1 VVDAAPPWSRRELA
15 LVGGLAALVV
25 VTYHRVL
32 GAGFVNWDDNRFLVD
47 NPLFHAGGWTYI
59 EAAVTRFQFEA
70 YQPLHLLS
78 YVPDR
83 YLWPDDAAGFHAVEV
98 ALWIFDV
105 GLVYALLR
113 RHVWAPAALGA
124 CALFALHPL
133 CVEPVAWITSRKD
146 LVSLALFVGALL
158 VEDRRG
164 GASARPTVGVVLGLL
179 AMLTKTSTV
188 CLAPVVAAWL
198 LFVRGA
204 SLRTAALRALPYGV
218 VSLVCSAIVWW
229 LWREHLLIADA
240 RVLPAYLDVPATLG
254 TYLGRIVVPVG
265 LAATYP
271 KVPPAPWLA
280 AIGFVAAVI
289 AVGVAWRR
297 LPRLGRFAAV
307 GTLAAFLPV
316 SNLIDMRG
324 HFADRYALLPLFAI
338 ACGVA
343 AAIEALARDRRA
355 VLAIVAA
362 LALAEGVAS
371 WRLSATWHDTRAL
384 WTRAADEHPDAIFA
398 HFKLGEALRDA
409 RDWKGAVAE
418 YQAAIR
424 LDPDLTLGYAGLLFV
439 YASRAED
446 EHRVAPGT
454 ASRWLGEFIPSLEGA
469 RAFEAYYARVPY
481 DACPTCSN
489 LLLGVGLMRWP
500 QPDRVLVDAAGRALD
515 AGRRDTALVYLA
527 SVRDRATPGFAEL
540 AQRAMR

>member
-1 VVDAAPPWSRRELA
+1 M
-15 LVGGLAALVV
+15 LVV

-32 GAGFVNWDDNRFLVD
+32 SAGFVNWDDNRFLVE

-59 EAAVTRFQFEA
+59 EAALTRFQFEA

-78 YVPDR
+78 YLPDR
-83 YLWPDDAAGFHAVEV
+83 YLWPERAAGFHAVELG
-98 ALWIFDV
+98 LWILDV

-113 RHVWAPAALGA
+113 RHVWAPAALAA

-146 LVSLALFVGALL
+146 LVSFALFVGAIL

-164 GASARPTVGVVLGLL
+164 GASARPTFGGVLGLL

-188 CLAPVVAAWL
+188 CLAPVIAAWL

-204 SLRTAALRALPYGV
+204 SRRTAVLRALPYGV
-218 VSLVCSAIVWW
+218 VAIVCSAVVWW
-229 LWREHLLIADA
+229 LWREHLLVSDA
-240 RVLPAYLDVPATLG
+240 RALPAYLDVPATLG
-254 TYLGRIVVPVG
+254 TYLGRIVAPVG
-265 LAATYP
+265 LAVTYP

-280 AIGFVAAVI
+280 ALGLVAVVVAI
-289 AVGVAWRR
+289 AVAWRR
-297 LPRLGRFAAV
+297 LPPLGRFAAV
-307 GTLAAFLPV
+307 GALAAFLPV
-316 SNLIDMRG
+316 SNLVDMRG

-343 AAIEALARDRRA
+343 AAIEALARDRRWILA
-355 VLAIVAA
+355 VVAA
-362 LALAEGVAS
+362 IAVAEGVAS
-371 WRLSATWHDTRAL
+371 WRLSATWHDTHAL
-384 WTRAADEHPDAIFA
+384 WQRASEAHPDAIFA
-398 HFKLGEALRDA
+398 HFKLGEALRA
-409 RDWKGAVAE
+409 ERDWKGAVAE

-424 LDPDLTLGYAGLLFV
+424 IDPDLTLGYAGLLFV

-454 ASRWLGEFIPSLEGA
+454 AARWVGEFLPALAGA
-469 RAFEAYYARVPY
+469 RVFEAYYDGVPY
-481 DACPTCSN
+481 DACPACSN

-500 QPDRVLVDAAGRALD
+500 QRDPVLVDAARRALD

-527 SVRDRATPGFAEL
+527 SVRDRTTPAFADTAT
-540 AQRAMR
+540 RATR